1 MNIKSLLYIHIPL
14 IAVLLT
20 SCAGKYVVKSYPADA
35 KLYIRDLSTNEKK
48 LIGNTPAQIP
58 EDGKLGEVFFIVLEK
73 DNYKPKEIMVKVNEG
88 ESLSIAA
95 RLDPLSAADLDN
107 QNVAKKK
114 DDDQKPGSPNKE
126 KEPTDWQKEFEEI
139 RLRVALL
146 ENTASFTK
154 EALFSPRLAGGMNNQ
169 DRDRKERVISHVFDA
184 QKSIRIGKLDEALR
198 QIDSALQLDDYSTNA
213 WLLKGSI
220 SYLKK
225 DYLTARSAW
234 ERTLKLDPYNKAAF
248 RYLNSVYKIM
258 NIEPL
263 AETAADQREPASTLE
278 IKKRQQQQTKK
289 R

>member
-1 MNIKSLLYIHIPL
+1 MGILLITVSIF
-14 IAVLLT
+14 LT

-35 KLYIRDLSTNEKK
+35 KLYLKDIRSNEKK
-48 LIGNTPAQIP
+48 LIGNTPAEIP

-73 DNYKPKEIMVKVNEG
+73 ENYKPKEIMVKVNEG

-95 RLDPLSAADLDN
+95 RLDPLSGSDLDS

-114 DDDQKPGSPNKE
+114 DDEQKGGSPPKPE
-126 KEPTDWQKEFEEI
+126 KEPTDWQKEFEDI
-139 RLRVALL
+139 RMRVALL

-154 EALFSPRLAGGMNNQ
+154 DALFSARLSGGLNPQ
-169 DRDRKERVISHVFDA
+169 DRDRKERVVSYVFDA
-184 QKSIRIGKLDEALR
+184 QKSIRLGQYDEALK

-220 SYLKK
+220 SFLKK
-225 DYLTARSAW
+225 DLPAARNAW

-248 RYLNSVYKIM
+248 RYLNSVYKAM
-258 NIEPL
+258 NVQPL
-263 AETAADQREPASTLE
+263 AETAADLREPASTLE
-278 IKKRQQQQTKK
+278 IKKRQEIKQK

>member
-1 MNIKSLLYIHIPL
+1 MRKMGILLITVSIF
-14 IAVLLT
+14 LT

-35 KLYIRDLSTNEKK
+35 KLYLKDIRSNEKK
-48 LIGNTPAQIP
+48 LIGNTPAEIP

-73 DNYKPKEIMVKVNEG
+73 ENYKPKEIMVKVNEG

-95 RLDPLSAADLDN
+95 RLDPLSGSDLDS

-114 DDDQKPGSPNKE
+114 DDEQKGGSPPKPE
-126 KEPTDWQKEFEEI
+126 KEPTDWQKEFEDI
-139 RLRVALL
+139 RMRVALL

-154 EALFSPRLAGGMNNQ
+154 DALFSARLSGGLNPQ
-169 DRDRKERVISHVFDA
+169 DRDRKERVVSYVFDA
-184 QKSIRIGKLDEALR
+184 QKSIRLGQYDEALK

-220 SYLKK
+220 SFLKK
-225 DYLTARSAW
+225 DLPAARNAW

-248 RYLNSVYKIM
+248 RYLNSVYKAM
-258 NIEPL
+258 NVQPL
-263 AETAADQREPASTLE
+263 AETAADLREPASTLE
-278 IKKRQQQQTKK
+278 IKKRQEIKQK